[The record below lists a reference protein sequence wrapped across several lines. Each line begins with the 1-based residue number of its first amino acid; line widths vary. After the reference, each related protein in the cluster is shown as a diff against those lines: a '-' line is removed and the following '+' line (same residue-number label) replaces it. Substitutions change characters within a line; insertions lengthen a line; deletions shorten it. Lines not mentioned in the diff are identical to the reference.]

1 MRELINALNPK
12 KTSVDIIS
20 YEPREDQLAIIEKSV
35 AHFENN
41 EKGLLIIPC
50 GVGKTL
56 IALWI
61 TQKLNFQSILIGVPN
76 KLLLKQWEKN
86 VCELFKDIPYLIVS
100 GGVDTVNIKQFLG
113 GNKRNCIVITTYSSA
128 HKVNTATNDIS
139 FKFDIKINDEVHHLT
154 SHNMILSHTTKNY
167 VHMLHIPSLKQL
179 SLTATLKQIDGTHN
193 DDGIIVSNDN
203 VEYFGKVIDRK
214 CLLWAIN
221 ENVICDYDIQS
232 ISADEETLENAFA
245 QFRIIDESDKRL
257 FLSAYTSLKSI
268 FEGHTHHLLIYSNNK
283 LNSLKLVM
291 YINTLLANRYFMM
304 PELYCSAYH
313 SEMNSKSQKKIINNF
328 ENARFGIITCV
339 YCLGEGWDFPL
350 LDGVVFSENMS
361 SNIRIVQSALRASR
375 KNKNDV
381 NKRTKIILP
390 ILLRDDWLE
399 NEQNLD
405 LKKVKEIIY
414 QMGLEDE
421 TISQKIKFFKIAVE
435 VHDEKGI
442 QRNKTE
448 TVAEFGEY
456 DETITQKLRLK
467 TVKRI
472 AMNVTYEKAKKIISD
487 KNIRSKDDYY
497 ELCETDNRL
506 TKEPE
511 TVFKGQFENW
521 IEYLN
526 IKREYY
532 DLETCMSK
540 VKMNLLL
547 HPDMK
552 KSYLDLSTISKK
564 MTEIDRLFPPN
575 GLWVEYYN
583 VIELKDIIVIEN
595 KKKRISAIV

>member
-1 MRELINALNPK
+1 
-12 KTSVDIIS
+12 
-20 YEPREDQLAIIEKSV
+20 
-35 AHFENN
+35 
-41 EKGLLIIPC
+41 
-50 GVGKTL
+50 
-56 IALWI
+56 
-61 TQKLNFQSILIGVPN
+61 
-76 KLLLKQWEKN
+76 
-86 VCELFKDIPYLIVS
+86 
-100 GGVDTVNIKQFLG
+100 
-113 GNKRNCIVITTYSSA
+113 
-128 HKVNTATNDIS
+128 
-139 FKFDIKINDEVHHLT
+139 
-154 SHNMILSHTTKNY
+154 
-167 VHMLHIPSLKQL
+167 
-179 SLTATLKQIDGTHN
+179 
-193 DDGIIVSNDN
+193 
-203 VEYFGKVIDRK
+203 
-214 CLLWAIN
+214 
-221 ENVICDYDIQS
+221 
-232 ISADEETLENAFA
+232 
-245 QFRIIDESDKRL
+245 
-257 FLSAYTSLKSI
+257 
-268 FEGHTHHLLIYSNNK
+268 
-283 LNSLKLVM
+283 
-291 YINTLLANRYFMM
+291 M